1 MNPLRLV
8 TAYLCSLVLGLFLQF
23 IQPPGDAALFWPS
36 WSMLI
41 LAAWALNVHGPHLL
55 MALVLGVALDVGF
68 SSTLGE
74 HAVVLL
80 LTTYVVMRVAP
91 RLELRPR
98 WQVALLFVPLW
109 LVGTFLLMAFDHFT
123 HHEAG
128 MAARWLPV
136 VSEALLWP
144 LVNHVVARLARPAYR
159 GVV

>member
-8 TAYLCSLVLGLFLQF
+8 TVYLCSLILGLFLQF
-23 IQPPGDAALFWPS
+23 MPPPGDGALFWPS

-41 LAAWALNVHGPHLL
+41 LAAWALNMHGPHLL
-55 MALVLGVALDVGF
+55 AALVLGVALDVGF

-80 LTTYVVMRVAP
+80 LTTYVVMRAAP
-91 RLELRPR
+91 RLELRAW
-98 WQVALLFVPLW
+98 WQVALLLAPLW
-109 LVGTFLLMAFDHFT
+109 LGGTFLMMVFDHFT

-128 MAARWLPV
+128 ISARWLPV

-144 LVNHVVARLARPAYR
+144 IVNRIVARLAKPAYP
-159 GVV
+159 GAV